1 MTLISKISALV
12 LAGGMVAAM
21 TAPSLAGYVIVE
33 TGNDQCEVMEESAAG
48 ASEHVGGPYETE
60 EAAKSAIKGH
70 SKCKNSQ

>member
-1 MTLISKISALV
+1 MTLTGKISALV

-21 TAPSLAGYVIVE
+21 TAPSLAGYVIVA
-33 TGNDQCEVMEESAAG
+33 TGNDECEVMDESAAEG
-48 ASEHVGGPYETE
+48 STHVGGPYETE